1 MKYRPVLVLWAMIFF
16 LQGLAGTAGA
26 QEPSF
31 LTLRLVQSK
40 PYYSSA
46 EMLETRVLFTNSLPT
61 SVKTGVIFEL
71 RGRSG
76 LGGET
81 DTPVIYRKAWSRY
94 NLPPGAS
101 ELKINKSLSSL
112 KLSEGAYPIKISLA
126 QAGQIINSA
135 SSVLVVLNDH
145 PPQES
150 FPVALVL
157 IWPLHERARFEHRGV
172 YLDNKIADD
181 SSADPGS
188 PGLYFRHVAAIS
200 QYPNLRVTMAV
211 TPLLIEQMRDMK
223 DGYRVAVDG
232 KIETRTSS
240 SKESRDVSAVFDR
253 LAELFGSR
261 ELSLLP
267 APNSLAPLSY
277 LADNGWDL
285 DGRLQI
291 SRGLEV
297 LNNALELGSREDS
310 LTVPDFALGADSI
323 GYLAEEGIQNT
334 VLDESFFRKL
344 LPEETEDPFKAY
356 RLQDADGNR
365 ITAVFR
371 DDKSSG
377 ALELESA
384 DEAVQRLMGRLAEVY
399 LYQPQRQKIVVAA
412 AGIQAR
418 PSQELLAALYSA
430 LQAPWVRTVTLR
442 EAIELAPPVSKPL
455 MMADNPVEEGYLS
468 GAYRK
473 KLAKSRRLFS
483 LFSQAVDA
491 DNPVRKRLERELLI
505 AEGWDWTSSWDLK
518 VVNLGLDFVTD
529 VEKTVAQELDKIK
542 VVPSEEIALSS
553 LQGKI
558 PVAVFSR
565 ADYPLKA
572 RISIRGKDF
581 VFPQGSAKSVTIEP
595 KENLFS
601 FSLAATRAG
610 TFPLKVAL
618 LGGSELIDE
627 KNFLIKTT
635 SLSRTLA
642 LVGAALVAGVAL
654 YFLLRFGVRAKSRSQ
669 SGMGD

>member
-1 MKYRPVLVLWAMIFF
+1 
-16 LQGLAGTAGA
+16 
-26 QEPSF
+26 
-31 LTLRLVQSK
+31 
-40 PYYSSA
+40 
-46 EMLETRVLFTNSLPT
+46 MLETRVLFTNSLPT

-253 LAELFGSR
+253 LAELFGSK

-267 APNSLAPLSY
+267 APYSLAPLSY

-297 LNNALELGSREDS
+297 VKNAFELGSKEDS

-334 VLDESFFRKL
+334 ILDESFFRKL

-377 ALELESA
+377 ALELESP

-430 LQAPWVRTVTLR
+430 LQSPWVRTVTLR

-455 MMADNPVEEGYLS
+455 MMAENPVEEGYLS
-468 GAYRK
+468 GAYRR

-542 VVPSEEIALSS
+542 VVPSKEIALSS

-572 RISIRGKDF
+572 RISIQGKDF

-669 SGMGD
+669 PGMGD